1 MFCVS
6 IRQLIFFLIAAGSLI
21 QYQNSLGTEKD
32 VILVEGTSSLPR
44 KVRLMEVTRS
54 WVKTRQSS

>member
-6 IRQLIFFLIAAGSLI
+6 IRQLIFLLIAAGSLI

-32 VILVEGTSSLPR
+32 AILVQGTSSLPR
-44 KVRLMEVTRS
+44 R
-54 WVKTRQSS
+54 